1 MTRSLH
7 SPPGTDFRLEKA
19 GRHTIGLVE
28 LNNRR
33 ALNALTLGMFQAI
46 EEQLLAWEAQ
56 SEIACV
62 IFHADSDKAFCA
74 GGDVKALVSELKSSG
89 VLECAAEFF
98 TIEYFV
104 DYLIHRYSKPV
115 LCWADGIT
123 MGGGIGLMNG
133 ASFRVVTERTVMAMP
148 EMSIGLYPDVGGTYF
163 LNRLPEGLGLF
174 LGLTSARFKGT
185 DAVAIGMADLEI
197 RSDKKATVLAGLKD
211 LPWTASQ
218 LQNKTL
224 LQQHLEQ
231 FVEATAAQ
239 SPEILQRL
247 DVIQSLTVR
256 KSLEEVDAALRA
268 WNGNDT
274 WMHNAIQ
281 NYLSGSPTS
290 AKVIFQQLSRG
301 KPLSLKDIFLR
312 EWDMSLNFC
321 VRSDFLEGVRARL
334 IDKDQTPR
342 WNPATLDAVSDEEVE
357 RFFSSQH
364 RQPNLLA
371 ARLKKIVDRPG

>member
-19 GRHTIGLVE
+19 GWHTIGLVE
-28 LNNRR
+28 LNNTR

-74 GGDVKALVSELKSSG
+74 GGDVKALVSELKTSG

-197 RSDKKATVLAGLKD
+197 RSDKKATVLARLKG
-211 LPWTASQ
+211 LPWTANQ

-231 FVEATAAQ
+231 FAEARAAK

-321 VRSDFLEGVRARL
+321 ARSDFLEGVRARL

-342 WNPATLDAVSDEEVE
+342 WNPASLDAVSDEEVE

-364 RQPNLLA
+364 SQPNLLA
-371 ARLKKIVDRPG
+371 ARLKKIADRPG

>member
-19 GRHTIGLVE
+19 GWHTIGLVE
-28 LNNRR
+28 LNNTR

-74 GGDVKALVSELKSSG
+74 GGVVKALVSEIKTGG
-89 VLECAAEFF
+89 VLECAAEIFA
-98 TIEYFV
+98 IEYFV

-163 LNRLPEGLGLF
+163 LDRLPEGLGLF
-174 LGLTSARFKGT
+174 LGLTSARFTGT

-197 RSDKKATVLAGLKD
+197 RSDKKATVLAGLKG
-211 LPWTASQ
+211 LPWTANQ

-231 FVEATAAQ
+231 FAEARAAK

-321 VRSDFLEGVRARL
+321 ARSDFLEGVRARL

-342 WNPATLDAVSDEEVE
+342 WNPASLDAVSDEEVE

-364 RQPNLLA
+364 SQPNLLA